1 MLILTSAAAITH
13 AVAYCAELVPE
24 AILQRYA
31 EILEAEAIAWIFV
44 LQPGDSSGC
53 LEGLRRRPFEVWE
66 FIDRQDGW
74 YEAVFILSDDGFGH
88 VVLIPDQPDSAPDLL
103 AICKANTP

>member
-31 EILEAEAIAWIFV
+31 ELLETEATAWIFV

-53 LEGLRRRPFEVWE
+53 LETFRRRPFEVWE
-66 FIDRQDGW
+66 FIARQDGW
-74 YEAVFILSDDGFGH
+74 YEAVFIICDDGFGH
-88 VVLIPDQPDSAPDLL
+88 VVLIPDQRDTAPDLL
-103 AICKANTP
+103 TICKANAD